1 MNSVQYKT
9 AGICALILGCCA
21 MTLINN
27 SIVATLGVITVI
39 CGLLA
44 LLYGGMLD
52 QEQDRQDD
60 RKAKEF
66 RDNRRYNVNSHKT
79 LGKATIQM
87 LDEYGNVIASEQVE
101 NVSPMKLKR

>member
-1 MNSVQYKT
+1 
-9 AGICALILGCCA
+9 

-27 SIVATLGVITVI
+27 SIVATVGVIMI
-39 CGLLA
+39 IAGILSLIYA
-44 LLYGGMLD
+44 GMIE
-52 QEQDRQDD
+52 QEQDIQDD

-87 LDEYGNVIASEQVE
+87 LDEYGNVIASEQIE